1 MRYYKQSLFRP
12 LYESLI
18 MDNEW
23 MEGLIEKLKDY
34 DVISLVE
41 MLELKSSDIVEM
53 FEYDIEEKAEQLAEE
68 IGYTID

>member
-1 MRYYKQSLFRP
+1 MG
-12 LYESLI
+12 
-18 MDNEW
+18 
-23 MEGLIEKLKDY
+23 GLIEKLKDY

-53 FEYDIEEKAEQLAEE
+53 FEYDIEEKAGQLAEE